1 MFRTE
6 TKTVTHSHERSFG
19 YAVCDRCGLVMDEAD
34 HKSGYN
40 NLALLRFRAGFASR
54 FGEGSYVEGDFCDA
68 CLFELLA
75 PYTRTIDDSQVPD
88 SLEYFR
94 IQAPRRLFLEHQV
107 AGAMAEGVLMTLQE
121 WIDRSFDPTFKRRP
135 AASRAAAASGVAHE
149 SEQRE

>member
-6 TKTVTHSHERSFG
+6 TKTVVHSHERSYG
-19 YAVCDRCGLVMDEAD
+19 HAVCDRCGVEMDEAD
-34 HKSGYN
+34 PKPGYN
-40 NLALLRFRAGFASR
+40 NLALLRFRAGFGSR
-54 FGEGSYVEGDFCDA
+54 FGEGNYVEGDFCDA

-75 PYTRTIDDSQVPD
+75 PYTRAIDDSQVPD
-88 SLEYFR
+88 SLDYFR